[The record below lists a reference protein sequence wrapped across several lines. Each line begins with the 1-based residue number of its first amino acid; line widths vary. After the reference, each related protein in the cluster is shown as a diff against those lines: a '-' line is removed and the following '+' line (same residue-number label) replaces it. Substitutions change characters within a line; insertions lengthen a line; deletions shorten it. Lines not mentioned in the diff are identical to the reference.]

1 MPKNGIA
8 TLFGHLVASCRYKPR
23 SGPISRAKLLT
34 KERDQIAFAA
44 LTANDKRARE
54 RLKEINTEDTSL
66 GANLASV
73 ESALVVARQ
82 NLSDA
87 KAAEAQAADRANA
100 LALREKLKRFVELG
114 LILDDCFADFRT
126 AAIEMK
132 SVLDDIHNLGQVAPT
147 AMQFKVNCD
156 LAFKTAIQ
164 GTPFWSQD
172 FPSLGHG
179 QKKTFRSLVES
190 WSANIAASIE
200 RRLGSNKEAA

>member
-1 MPKNGIA
+1 MMKEIEKA
-8 TLFGHLVASCRYKPR
+8 ERDLASLEEQREA
-23 SGPISRAKLLT
+23 IFSRARLLS

-44 LTANDKRARE
+44 LTAGDKKAKD
-54 RLKEINTEDTSL
+54 RLREINLEDVALS
-66 GANLASV
+66 ANVASV
-73 ESALVVARQ
+73 EAALTVARQ
-82 NLSDA
+82 NFSDA
-87 KAAEAQAADRANA
+87 KAAEVQAADRANA

-172 FPSLGHG
+172 FPTLGHG
-179 QKKTFRSLVES
+179 QKKTFRSLVEN
-190 WSANIAASIE
+190 WSANIAANIE
-200 RRLGSNKEAA
+200 RWLGDDKQRKVA